1 LNLAVLR
8 LVPGHVGVQVTDQ
21 LEHQHCRNLDAAD
34 DASEVHGLFA
44 YRLGEKIDRE
54 LVARVS
60 DPLGVCTDAGNEVV
74 RDFDLEVCRETIH
87 FPRPKPPAGIS
98 LPKSVKLP
106 MPPPLRVDTW
116 LDALTSKH
124 GDAISFQSARIVL
137 SRSGCT
143 QS

>member
-1 LNLAVLR
+1 VADGRAMVVGRAVVDRRQTL
-8 LVPGHVGVQVTDQ
+8 HV
-21 LEHQHCRNLDAAD
+21 
-34 DASEVHGLFA
+34 
-44 YRLGEKIDRE
+44 
-54 LVARVS
+54 
-60 DPLGVCTDAGNEVV
+60 
-74 RDFDLEVCRETIH
+74 RETIH

-116 LDALTSKH
+116 LDALTSEH